1 MCIRDRD
8 IRKKLI
14 MPTIQ
19 LTDHMKLKNKE
30 DQNVDASVLLR
41 RGNEIIKGGRGREE
55 LGRDREERGERK
67 DRIRCER
74 G

>member
-1 MCIRDRD
+1 VD